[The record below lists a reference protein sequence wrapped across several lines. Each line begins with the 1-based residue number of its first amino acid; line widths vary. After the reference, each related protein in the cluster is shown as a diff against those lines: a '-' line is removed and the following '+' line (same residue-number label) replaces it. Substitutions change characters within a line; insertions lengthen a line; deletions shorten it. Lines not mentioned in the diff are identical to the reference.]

1 MQYSSITAIGS
12 LTAVNRFDQD
22 ALILEREMCSG
33 LEMADVRT
41 DDEDAPGQSGILAF
55 PRFAGGQPITLGG
68 RLSIVSTGAD
78 GAVQDACDVLEAS
91 IISALTAMMGTPDDI
106 VWTGGGGGS
115 ISVFTHS
122 RYVPSG
128 DGIIRKCQFGLM
140 AGDVT

>member
-1 MQYSSITAIGS
+1 MQYSSITAIGA

-33 LEMADVRT
+33 LEMAELRT
-41 DDEDAPGQSGILAF
+41 ETEDAPGQSGILVF
-55 PRFAGGQPITLGG
+55 PPFLGGQPITLGG

-78 GAVQDACDVLEAS
+78 GAVQDAMDVLEAS
-91 IISALTAMMGTPDDI
+91 IVSALVAMTTAADDI

-115 ISVFTHS
+115 LSVWAHG

-128 DGIIRKCQFGLM
+128 DGVIRKCQFGLI

>member
-1 MQYSSITAIGS
+1 MQYSTITAIGA
-12 LTAVNRFDQD
+12 LEAVNRYDMD

-55 PRFAGGQPITLGG
+55 PRFFGGQPITLGG
-68 RLSIVSTGAD
+68 RLNIVSTGAD
-78 GAVQDACDVLEAS
+78 GAWQDACDTLEAA
-91 IISALTAMMGTPDDI
+91 IISALTAMMSAPDDI

-115 ISVFTHS
+115 ISVYTHS
-122 RYVPSG
+122 RFVPSN